1 MARNPRKKG
10 AHMIT
15 TAAEDFKIEC
25 FPNQEVPQSQAT
37 NNSAILQTRGRKIF
51 P

>member
-1 MARNPRKKG
+1 MARRPRKKG
-10 AHMIT
+10 DHIIT
-15 TAAEDFKIEC
+15 AAAEDFKIKC

-37 NNSAILQTRGRKIF
+37 NISAILETRGRKIF